1 MYQKK
6 YEPFINDL
14 QMKKKTNERNY
25 TCNQH
30 EAIYIINE
38 LKILKALLI
47 FIHRDFLTFDKAFP
61 LKHSYDTIIRRDD
74 IRKCCPATNQ
84 SLCAN

>member
-38 LKILKALLI
+38 LKILKASPI
-47 FIHRDFLTFDKAFP
+47 FIHRDFLTFDF
-61 LKHSYDTIIRRDD
+61 LD
-74 IRKCCPATNQ
+74 IW
-84 SLCAN
+84 